1 METFWYLTRKKN
13 RKKNQNEKR
22 VKDNIIRDFRILL
35 EQEKEEDYYEPV
47 RVSKFWDNNNIE
59 YEGNGVKNR
68 NLSFDEYLNKIESY
82 LRNII
87 INLHNPDTWKIQLT
101 VGINIISSKDSE
113 EEHVMHSSSDN
124 IKFATYSDAND
135 GIEKL
140 FNSLCSKYEDGLE
153 TSRKGSDFI
162 FDFVLHV
169 SQSKF

>member
-1 METFWYLTRKKN
+1 MIFGDFLILNKEKKQ
-13 RKKNQNEKR
+13 KKESKWKR

-124 IKFATYSDAND
+124 VKFATYSDVND
-135 GIEKL
+135 GIE
-140 FNSLCSKYEDGLE
+140 NSL
-153 TSRKGSDFI
+153 I
-162 FDFVLHV
+162 HFVQNMKMV
-169 SQSKF
+169 

>member
-1 METFWYLTRKKN
+1 
-13 RKKNQNEKR
+13 
-22 VKDNIIRDFRILL
+22 
-35 EQEKEEDYYEPV
+35 
-47 RVSKFWDNNNIE
+47 
-59 YEGNGVKNR
+59 
-68 NLSFDEYLNKIESY
+68 
-82 LRNII
+82 
-87 INLHNPDTWKIQLT
+87 
-101 VGINIISSKDSE
+101 
-113 EEHVMHSSSDN
+113 MHSSSDN

>member
-13 RKKNQNEKR
+13 RKKNQNEKI

-140 FNSLCSKYEDGLE
+140 FNSLCSIYEDGLE

-169 SQSKF
+169 S